1 MKNILAF
8 AIGATIGSVT
18 TWILLKSKYDKRMQ
32 DETSEL
38 RNYYKNRYADRERD
52 TNETESS
59 KIEPK
64 IEFDSITKDYTIQ
77 DMEVDKKMD
86 RPYVISP
93 DEYNEEYGYRA
104 HTLVYYADHVLVD
117 DNDDIVDNAEDIIG
131 LDSLNHFGEYED
143 DSVFVRN
150 DKLKCDYEILKDER
164 TYSEAMSKKPYH
176 KEH

>member
-52 TNETESS
+52 TDEVKSS
-59 KIEPK
+59 EIKPK
-64 IEFDSITKDYTIQ
+64 IAFDNITKDYTVQ
-77 DMEVDKKMD
+77 DMEVNKEMD

-93 DEYNEEYGYRA
+93 DEYNEEYGYHA

-117 DNDDIVDNAEDIIG
+117 DNDDIVGNAEDIIG